1 METKRVYKTIWEEVA
16 IDLKNRILIGDI
28 KQGER
33 IKETEIAE
41 QFGISRGPIREA
53 FRQLEKEGLI
63 EYSSRKGCTVKTISA
78 KDASEY
84 YLLRANL
91 ENFAVRMVRGRF
103 SEDTILRMKD
113 IVKEM
118 EQYQS
123 AESLPQIIDSD
134 QRFHENIVKECEMEK
149 LVEMWSTLDNA
160 NAIIFYALYHTRY
173 SPNGL
178 FSHNHDLIINA
189 LETADVETI
198 CNCLQEHYLIVSK
211 NLYRTE
217 EKEAEF
223 TDEDIR
229 L

>member
-1 METKRVYKTIWEEVA
+1 MRVYKTIWEEVA
-16 IDLKNRILIGDI
+16 IDLKNRILTGDI

-33 IKETEIAE
+33 IKENEIAE

-78 KDASEY
+78 EDSVEY

-91 ENFAVRMVRGRF
+91 ENFAVRMARGRF
-103 SEDTILRMKD
+103 SEETLQKMRG

-123 AESLPQIIDSD
+123 AENLPQIIDSD
-134 QRFHENIVKECEMEK
+134 QRFHEQIVKECGMEK
-149 LVEMWSTLDNA
+149 LVEMWSTLNNA

-173 SPNGL
+173 SPNDL
-178 FSHNHDLIINA
+178 FSHNHEMI
-189 LETADVETI
+189 VETLESGDTEKI
-198 CNCLQEHYLIVSK
+198 CTCLQEHYMIVSK

-217 EKEAEF
+217 EKESEF
-223 TDEDIR
+223 IDDDIR

>member
-1 METKRVYKTIWEEVA
+1 MEKKRIYKTIWEEVA
-16 IDLKNRILIGDI
+16 LDLKNRILTGDI

-33 IKETEIAE
+33 IKETEIAQ

-78 KDASEY
+78 EDAREY

-91 ENFAVRMVRGRF
+91 ENFAVRMIRGRF
-103 SEDTILRMKD
+103 SEKTIAEMRE

-118 EQYQS
+118 EKYQS
-123 AESLPQIIDSD
+123 AEALPQIIDCD
-134 QRFHENIVKECEMEK
+134 QRFHEKLVRECKMEK
-149 LVEMWSTLDNA
+149 LVEMWSTLNNA

-173 SPNGL
+173 SPNHL
-178 FSHNHDLIINA
+178 FSHNHEIVL
-189 LETADVETI
+189 DVMEKGDTEAI
-198 CNCLQEHYLIVSK
+198 CACLQEHYMIVSK
-211 NLYRTE
+211 NLYSTE
-217 EKEAEF
+217 EKADEF
-223 TDEDIR
+223 KDDDIR